1 MSVVV
6 SWKEYNGSQTPGS
19 SFGSTATN
27 LNLGNTDAANL
38 TPASYPIA
46 AGSNSYAKY
55 LRLRFSGS
63 YTQISNLKLYKSA
76 GNYVTGETMQFSG
89 SVSKTAAAPDADD
102 AGWPAIATSLPGSA
116 NIGIRGLTTHT
127 IPYSG
132 QPTSSPGY
140 YSGSIKDT
148 DTIGFQLKTTA
159 STPAGAVNQKTI
171 SLTYDRQ

>member
-6 SWKEYNGSQTPGS
+6 SWREYNSTVTPGS
-19 SFGSTATN
+19 SLGSVATN
-27 LNLGNTDAANL
+27 INFGNTDAVNL
-38 TPASYPIA
+38 TPASYPVA

-55 LRLRFSGS
+55 MRVRFSGS

-76 GNYVTGETMQFSG
+76 GNYVTGETIQFSG
-89 SVSKTAAAPDADD
+89 SVTKTSSAPVTTD
-102 AGWPAIATSLPGSA
+102 AGWPVIPTSLPTSA
-116 NIGIRGLTTHT
+116 NVCIRTLTTHT

-132 QPTSSPGY
+132 QPVSSPGY
-140 YSGSIKDT
+140 YSGSAYDT

-159 STPAGAVNQKTI
+159 STPAGSVNQKTV